1 MLPFPY
7 TNALQSKQRADAHI
21 ASRSTIVRILSQF
34 VIILHFLLKLYRLDK
49 RLIYLLFNDVCI
61 ILRHLVTYSMTVEK
75 RRTNELVYKLY
86 VVIHTKRVIKQLLV

>member
-21 ASRSTIVRILSQF
+21 ASRSTILRILSQF

-49 RLIYLLFNDVCI
+49 RLIYLFNDVCI

-75 RRTNELVYKLY
+75 RRTNELVYKLH